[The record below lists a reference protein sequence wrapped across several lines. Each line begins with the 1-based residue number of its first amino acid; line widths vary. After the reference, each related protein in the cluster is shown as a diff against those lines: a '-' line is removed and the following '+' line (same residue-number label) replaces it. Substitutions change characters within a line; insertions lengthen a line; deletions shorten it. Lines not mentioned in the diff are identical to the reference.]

1 MLLEKIIAKCLP
13 HLKWAPE
20 QDLSL
25 LPQARTKE
33 GLWVDPVEFL
43 RLINAW
49 SLALWALRLSQ
60 VLCPW
65 ALPAPKRGRP
75 PIYSDVSVFL
85 TSIVA
90 GAWRL
95 SYEGITDWLARY
107 EALALAL
114 GYDQRDE
121 YGRLK
126 TISLAQYSRRVRNL
140 GLLPYFLFFIALV
153 AALIR
158 LGLIKGYDLIIDS
171 SLLQAW
177 YKDDP
182 DARWSYPN
190 RRKGSIFGYK
200 IHSIICRWSYLPVFF
215 VITPANINDGSLAIP
230 MLAATVLLYGFQVL
244 FVRAD
249 AAYFNHDF
257 LGFIKEVLHASPI
270 IDYNLR
276 RKGKKFLA
284 TLFFL
289 HQWREATRPRSNIER
304 TFAWLKR
311 YFGLKDFQVQG
322 IIAVTRYAFQ
332 VHIAMLAVAVI
343 AARYQRPELATSR
356 SKVLAFTR

>member
-1 MLLEKIIAKCLP
+1 MILAQIVAKCIPQLQQA
-13 HLKWAPE
+13 LE
-20 QDLSL
+20 VQDLSP
-25 LPQARTKE
+25 LPQAKTKG
-33 GLWVDPVEFL
+33 GLWVDPVQFL
-43 RLINAW
+43 HLINAW
-49 SLALWALRLSQ
+49 PLALWALRLSQ
-60 VLCPW
+60 LLLPR
-65 ALPAPKRGRP
+65 ALPPKRGRP
-75 PIYSDVSVFL
+75 QIYSDASVFL

-90 GAWRL
+90 VAWRL
-95 SYEGITDWLARY
+95 SYERVTNWLARY
-107 EALALAL
+107 EALAIAL

-121 YGRLK
+121 EGRLR
-126 TISLAQYSRRVRNL
+126 TISLAQYSRRIRNL
-140 GLLPYFLFFIALV
+140 GLLPYFLFFVALV

-171 SLLQAW
+171 SLLEAW

-182 DARWSYPN
+182 DAKWSYPG

-215 VITPANINDGSLAIP
+215 VITPANANDGPLAIP
-230 MLAATVLLYGFQVL
+230 MLAATVLLYGFRVL

-249 AAYFNHDF
+249 AAYFNYDL
-257 LGFIKEVLHASPI
+257 LGFIKDVLHASPV

-276 RKGKKFLA
+276 RKGKRFLA
-284 TLFFL
+284 TVFFL
-289 HQWREATRPRSNIER
+289 RQWREAMRPRSNIER

-311 YFGLKDFQVQG
+311 YFGLKDFQVKG
-322 IIAVTRYAFQ
+322 IIAVIRYAFQ

-356 SKVLAFTR
+356 LKVLAFTR